1 MANTITGQAGATWSG
16 RGINMPAYRDTLQ
29 QFRGNAADSTN
40 SPFAGGDPQGVA
52 SGNLASQG
60 SPTNYSSTMQSTGGI
75 AGYGGMAAGQPAGPS
90 SNPAGLNLPG
100 PPNQAYGFGS
110 GPNLPPQMPT
120 TGANPGTNA
129 TLIGNQTAGAGT
141 ITDRNRLTT
150 WVLDTLQRMRNFRR
164 PYDQRR
170 AYFYR
175 QYIGQRD
182 RRMYPDNL
190 TPRSNT
196 FVPIPKSN
204 VDHVV
209 ARTHDAFFSID
220 PPIEVRPKG
229 GTPDQAWEM
238 QAVMLTCLKKANWV
252 KTIELAIRDC
262 AIYGHTGI
270 KVDWD
275 WDYDWVS
282 GPEPV
287 FAMQPKID
295 PNTNQPVV
303 GPDGQPEQIPVWNPM
318 TGEMIQT
325 GTKLVTKKV
334 PRNCPKFIPIDIYD
348 LLLDPDGKQKAQ
360 VMEMSWGELKR
371 TYESK
376 PDLFF
381 PEAIAELTNKLK
393 QYRDLDANGIIIR
406 MAEFWDDTSK
416 TTTIVTFGEDADA
429 IGWKDR
435 RYQYRNASYSAYK
448 RRVYNGPPVLLYTGP
463 NPFAHKRIP
472 ILDFAYVPIKG
483 DAFGIGLIE
492 TISDLAEGV
501 NVFTNMI
508 TDNWNLG
515 INKRYAY
522 DVQVDIDHDQLDL
535 GNVPG
540 GKVGVVGDPSK
551 AIWPFPSFT
560 PNQQDY
566 MILDL
571 YQKFTEAGSGIDD
584 FYSKGIGTPGPNVT
598 ASGIDSAMQSGGYS
612 FKLFIRRFELEIL
625 QPLCEM
631 VASMIQQFGTDE
643 LEWSITDAPPGI
655 PKWGHVPLVDL
666 FGDYA
671 FDFVGAN
678 YATGK
683 VVKQRNLMAFYG
695 LAMQSPYAVQGE
707 FLREIARSME
717 IPFASRLLKTDQQ
730 VQSEMQAS
738 TLARQQEEIVRELFK
753 MEAKIVNTQAGKPE
767 FMPENAI
774 QLVPP
779 GQPHGEAVQAEV
791 ERYLADAVSSVMGQG
806 PPPTAPPIHP
816 VGRPKTRQFE
826 GPIPGGQAKDSM
838 RQSGQEL
845 GLNKIG
851 LGG

>member
-1 MANTITGQAGATWSG
+1 MA
-16 RGINMPAYRDTLQ
+16 AYQDTLQ
-29 QFRGNAADSTN
+29 QFQGNAAQSLN
-40 SPFAGGDPQGVA
+40 SPFA
-52 SGNLASQG
+52 SGTPN
-60 SPTNYSSTMQSTGGI
+60 NYSSTMQSTQGVSGP
-75 AGYGGMAAGQPAGPS
+75 ATVTGYA
-90 SNPAGLNLPG
+90 
-100 PPNQAYGFGS
+100 S
-110 GPNLPPQMPT
+110 GPNLPPQNGT
-120 TGANPGTNA
+120 SATNA
-129 TLIGNQTAGAGT
+129 TLEGNKTSGAGL

-204 VDHVV
+204 VDHIV
-209 ARTHDAFFSID
+209 ARTHDAFFSIE

-229 GTPDQAWEM
+229 GSPEQAWQME
-238 QAVMLTCLKKANWV
+238 AVLLTCLKKAGWI
-252 KTIELAIRDC
+252 KAIELFTRDC
-262 AIYGHTGI
+262 GVYGHAGL

-275 WDYDWVS
+275 WDYDVVS
-282 GPEPV
+282 GPEPQ
-287 FAMQPKID
+287 FAMQPQVD
-295 PNTNQPVV
+295 PNSGQPLMDEQGQPLMMPVW
-303 GPDGQPEQIPVWNPM
+303 GPDGNP
-318 TGEMIQT
+318 IQT
-325 GTKLVTKKV
+325 GTTYTTKKV
-334 PRNCPKFIPIDIYD
+334 PRNCPKLIPIDIYD
-348 LLLDPDGKQKAQ
+348 LLIDPDGKQKAH
-360 VMEMSWGELKR
+360 VLEMSWGEVKR
-371 TYESK
+371 CVEMNPKLY
-376 PDLFF
+376 F
-381 PEAIAELTNKLK
+381 PESIAELTSKLS
-393 QYRDLDANGIIIR
+393 QYRDLDADGIIIR

-416 TTTIVTFGEDADA
+416 TTTVVTFGEDADA

-472 ILDFAYVPIKG
+472 ILDLAYVPIKG
-483 DAFGIGLIE
+483 DAYGIGLIE
-492 TISDLAEGV
+492 TISDLCEGI

-515 INKRYAY
+515 INQRFAY
-522 DVQVDIDHDQLDL
+522 DVQVDIDHDQLDM

-551 AIWPFPSFT
+551 AIWPFPKFT

-571 YQKFTEAGSGIDD
+571 YQKFTEAGSGVDD
-584 FYSKGIGTPGPNVT
+584 FYSKGIGSPGPNNT
-598 ASGIDSAMQSGGYS
+598 ASGIDSAQQSGGYS
-612 FKLFIRRFELEIL
+612 FKLFIRRFELEVL

-643 LEWSITDAPPGI
+643 LEWSITNAPPGI
-655 PKWGHVPLVDL
+655 PKWGHVKLTDL

-683 VVKQRNLMAFYG
+683 VVKQRNLMAFYN
-695 LAMQSPYAVQGE
+695 LAMQSPYCMQGE

-717 IPFASRLLKTDQQ
+717 IPFAARLLKTDQQ
-730 VQSEMQAS
+730 VQQDQQAQ
-738 TLARQQEEIVRELFK
+738 TQQRQQEELIRELLK
-753 MEAKIVNTQAGKPE
+753 IEGKIVNTQAGKPE
-767 FMPENAI
+767 FMPEGSVMVSDPA
-774 QLVPP
+774 
-779 GQPHGEAVQAEV
+779 QPHAEAVQQQV
-791 ERYLADAVSSVMGQG
+791 EFYLGGAVESLLGQA
-806 PPPTAPPIHP
+806 PPPTVPPIHP
-816 VGRPKTRQFE
+816 VGRPKQAQFE
-826 GPIPGGQAKDSM
+826 GPIPGGKQQDSM
-838 RQSGQEL
+838 RSFGQDM
-845 GLNKIG
+845 GPNG
-851 LGG
+851 TGMAGT